1 VFVPNKLHTSLKVV
15 AFVVFNLNIGTLSI
29 RDVNNAQ
36 QELIIL
42 IKVKVVKH
50 AHHKH
55 LFGMENIV

>member
-1 VFVPNKLHTSLKVV
+1 
-15 AFVVFNLNIGTLSI
+15 VFNLNIGTLSI

-42 IKVKVVKH
+42 IKTKVAKH
-50 AHHKH
+50 ARHKH